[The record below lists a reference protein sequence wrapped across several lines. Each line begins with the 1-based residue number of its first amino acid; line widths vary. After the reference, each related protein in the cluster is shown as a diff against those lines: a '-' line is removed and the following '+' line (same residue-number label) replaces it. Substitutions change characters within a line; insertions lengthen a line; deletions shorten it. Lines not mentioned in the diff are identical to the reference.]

1 MLEEFEKE
9 VDDMTAKTSFKRR
22 FIRPEMRVQLIV
34 GILLVAGAILV
45 PTIAGNAFWQ
55 QAMLVAAVYVIAAIG
70 LDVLRAQ
77 AQQMSFGQGA
87 VLGVAAYVTALA
99 NGAWDLSFGVSALL
113 GLLSG
118 TVFGILMSLPS
129 LRVQG
134 FYLGFV
140 TLAGALALPN
150 VIVTFKDQTHAL
162 TGVNVFPSGINE
174 TIVGSLDWLTLI
186 VIVVAIVFLIGA
198 AALQSSGWGRA
209 MRMAGESP
217 EAASTLGLSSGR
229 LRLEGFAIASVAAS
243 IAGILYVA
251 VIQYVGSGSFT
262 LALSVMLY
270 FVVLIGGP
278 GKVLGPIL
286 GVGLLYV
293 VPDHVL
299 TSFIDF
305 RMLIYGLLVIVVIYL
320 MPEGIANG
328 LSDVWKRWFKRGE
341 EKRGLIALEPIL
353 KAANDG
359 VVVSKREQDAPILVV
374 DQISRS
380 FGSVKALDGASITV
394 DRGTLHAIVGPNG
407 SGKTTLLNAV
417 SGLIS
422 VDDGRMEFDGHD
434 LTRMS
439 ASARAR
445 LGLARTFQSPRLLDS
460 MSVWENI
467 DCGKGSKYKIE
478 WLEKAL
484 NEVRDEWDATRC
496 DVLPHGQRRFLEVL
510 RALYMGPQ
518 LIALDEPAAGLSLAE
533 RLEFGELLREIIST
547 TDVTVLLV
555 EHDLELVWRI
565 ADKISVVDN
574 GRVIAS
580 GTPAELRNSQAIAHL
595 FVGVDHVAN

>member
-1 MLEEFEKE
+1 
-9 VDDMTAKTSFKRR
+9 MTAKASFKRR
-22 FIRPEMRVQLIV
+22 LIRPELRVQLIV
-34 GILLVAGAILV
+34 GIVLVLAAVLI
-45 PTIAGNAFWQ
+45 PTFTGKTFWQ
-55 QAMLVAAVYVIAAIG
+55 QAMLIAVVYVIAAIG

-77 AQQMSFGQGA
+77 TQQMSFGQGA

-99 NGAWDLSFGVSALL
+99 NGPWGFSFEMSALI
-113 GLLSG
+113 GLASG

-162 TGVNVFPSGINE
+162 TGVNVFPSAIHE
-174 TIVGSLDWLTLI
+174 TIFGSFDWLTLI
-186 VIVVAIVFLIGA
+186 VIVVAIIFLVGA

-217 EAASTLGLSSGR
+217 EAAATLGLSSGR

-286 GVGLLYV
+286 GVALLYV

-299 TSFIDF
+299 TNFIDY
-305 RMLIYGLLVIVVIYL
+305 RMLIYGLLVIVVIYV

-328 LSDVWKRWFKRGE
+328 LSDVWKKWFGRDE
-341 EKRGLIALEPIL
+341 DKRGLIELDPIL
-353 KAANDG
+353 KAASDG
-359 VVVSKREQDAPILVV
+359 VDRTKTEQGEPILVV
-374 DQISRS
+374 DKVARS
-380 FGSVKALDGASITV
+380 FGSVKALDGATISV

-407 SGKTTLLNAV
+407 SGKTTLLNAI

-422 VDDGRMEFDGHD
+422 VDDGSMEFDGQN

-439 ASARAR
+439 ASGRAR
-445 LGLARTFQSPRLLDS
+445 LGLARTFQSPKLLDS

-467 DCGKGSKYKIE
+467 DTGRGSAHKIE
-478 WLEKAL
+478 WFENAL
-484 NEVRDEWDATRC
+484 NEVRDEWDGIRC

-510 RALYMGPQ
+510 RALYMGPK

-533 RLEFGELLREIIST
+533 RLEFGELLREIIAT
-547 TDVTVLLV
+547 TNVTVVLV

-565 ADKISVVDN
+565 ADKISVID
-574 GRVIAS
+574 GGKVIAS
-580 GTPAELRNSQAIAHL
+580 GSPAELRNSPAIAHL